1 MRNLDKMFIDSDGGD
16 KIRFAFKWGHL
27 CHSPKTEQNT
37 YEHRFDA
44 TERESSYDRI
54 ICSNTHKLVKCW
66 AADAFVNM
74 TNDLVL
80 VAGRASRKLNA
91 LRLCACW
98 RSLSE
103 IYNFLQSNW
112 ESRNLTNSSKLFFSI
127 HPFQI
132 CFRHSVKCWTSR
144 EFPLD
149 SIRLL

>member
-1 MRNLDKMFIDSDGGD
+1 MRSFVSFPQNQTKHTQTS
-16 KIRFAFKWGHL
+16 IR
-27 CHSPKTEQNT
+27 CHRARKK
-37 YEHRFDA
+37 
-44 TERESSYDRI
+44 SSYDRI
-54 ICSNTHKLVKCW
+54 IRSNTHKLVKCW

-98 RSLSE
+98 RSLSG

-132 CFRHSVKCWTSR
+132 CFRHSVKSLVNCWTSKIQH
-144 EFPLD
+144 
-149 SIRLL
+149 SHWIRFGCCN